1 MDASVVADGVE
12 LDVRRSSDGK
22 LVLSHD
28 PVLGGLDVASNPW
41 ETLMEL
47 DLGMGHHP
55 ILLDEAMAALPE
67 TPVQLEVKNWPADS
81 GFEHDH
87 RIALEVATRA
97 RPIDTVT
104 SFNWESMYAVRSHFP
119 DVRTGL
125 AVEGPL
131 TFDDVMN
138 AAREYGH
145 EAVVVSDLL
154 VHEPLPDDLETY
166 VWTVNSPERALEL
179 AEIGVTGIIT
189 DDPGMMIE
197 VLSE

>member
-1 MDASVVADGVE
+1 MA
-12 LDVRRSSDGK
+12 K

-87 RIALEVATRA
+87 RIALEVATRGQA
-97 RPIDTVT
+97 HRHGYFVQLGVHVCRQKP
-104 SFNWESMYAVRSHFP
+104 FP
-119 DVRTGL
+119 
-125 AVEGPL
+125 
-131 TFDDVMN
+131 
-138 AAREYGH
+138 
-145 EAVVVSDLL
+145 
-154 VHEPLPDDLETY
+154 
-166 VWTVNSPERALEL
+166 
-179 AEIGVTGIIT
+179 
-189 DDPGMMIE
+189 
-197 VLSE
+197 